1 MQNTKRN
8 IFGIELLEQIDLSCN
23 EKELK
28 RIMVEYSLEI
38 EEITQMQ
45 DDLIE
50 KELSNFKDKETEQ
63 FEVYLK
69 NLTYIKQSY
78 FIMLKEP
85 EINSNKYEL
94 EYLKDIKIE
103 EIIDLEQE
111 LDDGK
116 LILDYSKINNLVNR
130 RKEEEEKWKEYN
142 IPHTLSEMLGINKDE
157 IIYINK
163 LSEYIDFVSKLEPA
177 ENYVSRGQKTVQT
190 N

>member
-103 EIIDLEQE
+103 EIID
-111 LDDGK
+111 
-116 LILDYSKINNLVNR
+116 
-130 RKEEEEKWKEYN
+130 
-142 IPHTLSEMLGINKDE
+142 
-157 IIYINK
+157 
-163 LSEYIDFVSKLEPA
+163 
-177 ENYVSRGQKTVQT
+177 
-190 N
+190 